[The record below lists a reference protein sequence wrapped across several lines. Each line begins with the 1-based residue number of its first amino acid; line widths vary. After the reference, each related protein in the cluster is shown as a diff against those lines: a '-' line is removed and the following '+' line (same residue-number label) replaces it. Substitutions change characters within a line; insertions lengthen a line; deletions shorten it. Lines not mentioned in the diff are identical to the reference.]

1 MATAASAVRG
11 GSNVTQC
18 EMILYHLQQY
28 GSITPMTAL
37 NRYGC
42 MRLGARIYDLKRQG
56 HDIRTVRQDV
66 ENQFGTRV
74 ICARYI
80 MTSKDFGRMQNNG
93 TGHQ

>member
-1 MATAASAVRG
+1 M
-11 GSNVTQC
+11 TQC
-18 EMILYHLQQY
+18 EMILDHLQQY

-74 ICARYI
+74 TCARYI
-80 MTSKDFGRMQNNG
+80 IVKKN
-93 TGHQ
+93 